1 MSAQDNCR
9 RAVAGNSAS
18 LAGPVDVVEAAGGEN
33 QVRLPFLS
41 ACDPQKACPVDRT
54 VTYID
59 SADWVASG

>member
-1 MSAQDNCR
+1 
-9 RAVAGNSAS
+9 VAENSAS